1 MPKEYTRAEL
11 RRALRLYA
19 VTDRAW
25 LGGRTLQDCVSDAIA
40 GGVTFVQLREKDT
53 PRFEALPLARDLQA
67 ICAQAGV
74 PFVVND
80 DLELALEAG
89 ADGVHLGQDDMDCAE
104 ARAILGPERIIGVS
118 VQTEEQA
125 LRAADAGADYL
136 GVGALMPTP
145 TKPDAVD
152 VTKAELAA
160 ICAAADLP
168 IVGIGGLNAQTIGDF
183 AGLGL
188 DGVAVVS
195 ALFAAD
201 DCKAAAWELRRAIE
215 EVRL

>member
-1 MPKEYTRAEL
+1 MAREYSRAEL
-11 RRALRLYA
+11 RRAMCLYA

-25 LGGRTLQDCVSDAIA
+25 LHGRTLQDCVRDAIA
-40 GGVTFVQLREKDT
+40 GGATFVQLREKGASCS
-53 PRFEALPLARDLQA
+53 EALPMARELQA
-67 ICAQAGV
+67 ICAGAGV

-80 DLELALEAG
+80 DLQLALEAG

-104 ARAILGPERIIGVS
+104 ARAILGPGPIIGVS

-136 GVGALMPTP
+136 GVGALVPTA

-160 ICAAADLP
+160 ICAAVDLP
-168 IVGIGGLNAQTIGDF
+168 IVGIGGLNVQTIGDF

-188 DGVAVVS
+188 DGAAVVS

-201 DCKAAAWELRRAIE
+201 DCKAAARELRCVIDG
-215 EVRL
+215 VLL

>member
-40 GGVTFVQLREKDT
+40 GGVTFVQLREKDA

-67 ICAQAGV
+67 ICAQAG
-74 PFVVND
+74 
-80 DLELALEAG
+80 
-89 ADGVHLGQDDMDCAE
+89 
-104 ARAILGPERIIGVS
+104 
-118 VQTEEQA
+118 
-125 LRAADAGADYL
+125 YL